1 MSKDKKLSGFEAVCL
16 FILVDLR
23 QIGCFVQSV
32 RKSMRDRPLPEDL
45 RNGLLCIL
53 ETLAFLVDTVFDLEA
68 MARLEEVLTAE
79 EKAEERRRG

>member
-1 MSKDKKLSGFEAVCL
+1 MSAVMSKDEKKISGFEAVCL

-23 QIGCFVQSV
+23 QIGRFTQGV
-32 RKSMRDRPLPEDL
+32 RKMPDRPLPEDL

-68 MARLEEVLTAE
+68 MARLEKVLTAD
-79 EKAEERRRG
+79 ERRCG